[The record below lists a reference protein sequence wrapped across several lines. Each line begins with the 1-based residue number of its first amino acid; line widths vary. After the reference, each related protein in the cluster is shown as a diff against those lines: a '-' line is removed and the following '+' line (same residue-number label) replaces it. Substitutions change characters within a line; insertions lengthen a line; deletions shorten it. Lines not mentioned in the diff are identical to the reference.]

1 MGIYAHDSSSK
12 QSRQYLFKS
21 IITHRVRP
29 LPPQLDE
36 ERLRRLRLLRAEEV
50 PLPGHPQVE
59 GGGHDDPG
67 RGGRGVGGGL
77 AVGGGQGREQ
87 TADEKCGST

>member
-1 MGIYAHDSSSK
+1 M
-12 QSRQYLFKS
+12 S
-21 IITHRVRP
+21 IEYWTMDTSYCMRP
-29 LPPQLDE
+29 IPPQLDE

-50 PLPGHPQVE
+50 LLPGHPQVE

-77 AVGGGQGREQ
+77 AVGGGQGGEQ
-87 TADEKCGST
+87 AAKRKFWLFVLVQSVTL